1 MDVNTGCQYALQTD
15 GLLDISATAQVAI
28 IITVLFLN
36 YTTKQVLTILPLQR
50 STRKWDIYQVF
61 KSFVTTTD
69 TYLI

>member
-50 STRKWDIYQVF
+50 STRK
-61 KSFVTTTD
+61 
-69 TYLI
+69 